1 MQAAA
6 DSSSQTTITN
16 LNNVVG
22 VFNPFI
28 TSNELYT
35 GFYTK
40 GQTNTLLNAKEN
52 VLTFNAPLTRNTNTI
67 GIDLSSYLTTSAA
80 SSTYQ
85 PILSFSA
92 PMTKTGN
99 NVTID
104 LSSYATTASLNN
116 YMTSNATSN
125 IFLTI
130 ANASATYATISSLV
144 PYMTSNATSNIF
156 LTQASAAATYAT
168 ITNLNLKENI
178 LTFSSPLTR
187 STNAIG
193 IDLSAYSTT
202 TTNNSTYLRLSGGQ
216 MSGTIGF
223 GTAQSASVLINC
235 YNASST
241 AFQNIQMINNANDFF
256 YFGIAGNAV
265 TNGSYLNNFF
275 IQASKGLV
283 FNSMNKTHTSTFP
296 DLIITNNSVGINI
309 STPSSNYKL
318 DVNGNINGLTLFES
332 GTSLASKYAL
342 STSLANYVLKTG
354 DTMSGALTV
363 NGNINITSS
372 GTNKL
377 IFDNAF
383 NNKKIEL
390 NSNAGLGAG
399 NVDLTFYSAGTFT
412 FRNTALSTTLFSID
426 DSGSLSFNGRVFPA
440 RGLYTDNVLTST
452 SNIIGSN
459 LVEGGQSLNIR
470 YASIGSLGNYVL
482 KAGDTMTGNLTTS
495 GTISAASFTEGGVSL
510 ASKYITSASLD
521 TTYLRLNGAN
531 SMTGNLGVGTAAQA
545 TTTATIFTAAS
556 SSNTGLMIRT
566 NATTTGAS
574 LLLNN
579 NIDQSAT
586 IALVA
591 TNFPASYLSSNLWI
605 KSPRHIHLSVDNLVT
620 SAALSI
626 LANGN
631 TGIGTTNPTSKL
643 CINPNPVYG
652 GVFNFATCP
661 CIITNP
667 TPSSAS
673 ALNDPQPVLHLCRE
687 GTFLQSYG
695 QRISFYLSRYEN
707 IALNS
712 RTRCDIVL
720 AENEFLDRT
729 VMTLLSSGNIGI
741 GKTNPNCRLYI
752 DSGNGNTV
760 SQSYSLRI
768 GSSGTI
774 SDSGAF
780 ANLIGLGIEANGWSK
795 GAIGWVRRGGW
806 DQGDMV
812 FLARNTGDSAD
823 ADLSYERMRITG
835 TGRVGINTSSP
846 NCQFT
851 VVGIANINNGSPYAT
866 ANGTMASGSLTIGGL
881 NVNYGG
887 GNQWTTN
894 TAGFMME
901 CQDNTEIMI
910 HDSGNRLA
918 SFMRYVGAGTNQF
931 YIGRDAGWGTI
942 AQTNFFGNVY
952 LNNSLFL
959 KTDVWNYSTDNKE
972 RIYFANNGITYF
984 RAYNN
989 GGVPQTNCYV
999 FRNNGGTDIIGIND
1013 NGNTFF
1019 VGEISAKFT
1028 TISGSYRDLL
1038 GCYVEGTVP
1047 GNSGNY
1053 TAYLIQGTFT
1063 GIHRVFTEDPL
1074 FIKEE
1079 PQKFKDDYEGRIVIA
1094 NGKIATDTNEDKD
1107 VWEIKY
1113 EKDGIT
1119 IEDALPMIE
1128 LSRKKKDKR
1137 VFGVLGAPKRQTNRP
1152 ERLIINS
1159 VGEGAIWVC
1168 NSNGNIENGD
1178 FIQSSAYLGY
1188 GERQDDDL
1196 FHNYTVGKIT
1206 IDCNFI
1212 LDSPLYQCKEID
1224 DLDENGNK
1232 LRVAFV
1238 SCVYHCG

>member
-1 MQAAA
+1 MTIIIDDTVQSISASLNPSIVANQSQYSTYV
-6 DSSSQTTITN
+6 SSNTFYS
-16 LNNVVG
+16 
-22 VFNPFI
+22 
-28 TSNELYT
+28 SNSNALYQL
-35 GFYTK
+35 GLRYTK
-40 GQTNTLLNAKEN
+40 TEVDSLTTLTNFYNKTAIDTNIYTKTQSDNNYYSKTAIDNNIYTKTQSDANYYSKTATDTLLNAKQAT
-52 VLTFNAPLTRNTNTI
+52 LTFSAPLLNTANNISINLNSYVPFSALSSSNYINNTSLLSYTPFTALNSSNYVNNNLAVKYTDITSSNFDTIALRNTSL
-67 GIDLSSYLTTSAA
+67 LSYTPFTALNSSNYVNNNLAVKYTDITSSNFLTTSTANTTYLKLDGSA
-80 SSTYQ
+80 SMTSKLLLLTGGNGN
-85 PILSFSA
+85 PSF
-92 PMTKTGN
+92 
-99 NVTID
+99 
-104 LSSYATTASLNN
+104 ATTNGGSGDRIVFQSGIAGSVLPYSIGYSLNN
-116 YMTSNATSN
+116 LWISAPQTASINTYIDGSIKWSVGSTGGILYGILNATT
-125 IFLTI
+125 L
-130 ANASATYATISSLV
+130 
-144 PYMTSNATSNIF
+144 
-156 LTQASAAATYAT
+156 QEGG
-168 ITNLNLKENI
+168 TNLDAK
-178 LTFSSPLTR
+178 
-187 STNAIG
+187 
-193 IDLSAYSTT
+193 
-202 TTNNSTYLRLSGGQ
+202 YLRLSG
-216 MSGTIGF
+216 
-223 GTAQSASVLINC
+223 ASA
-235 YNASST
+235 
-241 AFQNIQMINNANDFF
+241 
-256 YFGIAGNAV
+256 
-265 TNGSYLNNFF
+265 
-275 IQASKGLV
+275 
-283 FNSMNKTHTSTFP
+283 
-296 DLIITNNSVGINI
+296 
-309 STPSSNYKL
+309 
-318 DVNGNINGLTLFES
+318 
-332 GTSLASKYAL
+332 
-342 STSLANYVLKTG
+342 
-354 DTMSGALTV
+354 MSGALTV
-363 NGNINITSS
+363 NGNININSS
-372 GTNKL
+372 ATNKL
-377 IFDNAF
+377 IFDNVL
-383 NNKKIEL
+383 NNRKIEL
-390 NSNAGLGAG
+390 STNHSIG
-399 NVDLTFYSAGTFT
+399 VDNNGMIFSASAFRFAKATNINDIVFTVSAVGDLSFAGTIYSGAIST
-412 FRNTALSTTLFSID
+412 GGGILASSLTLGSTGDIITVRNITA
-426 DSGSLSFNGRVFPA
+426 
-440 RGLYTDNVLTST
+440 
-452 SNIIGSN
+452 
-459 LVEGGQSLNIR
+459 
-470 YASIGSLGNYVL
+470 
-482 KAGDTMTGNLTTS
+482 S
-495 GTISAASFTEGGVSL
+495 GTVSANSFTEGGVSL
-510 ASKYITSASLD
+510 SSKYLTTASLA
-521 TTYLRLNGAN
+521 TTYLKLDGTN
-531 SMTGNLGVGTAAQA
+531 SMTGNLG
-545 TTTATIFTAAS
+545 I
-556 SSNTGLMIRT
+556 
-566 NATTTGAS
+566 
-574 LLLNN
+574 
-579 NIDQSAT
+579 
-586 IALVA
+586 
-591 TNFPASYLSSNLWI
+591 
-605 KSPRHIHLSVDNLVT
+605 
-620 SAALSI
+620 
-626 LANGN
+626 GN
-631 TGIGTTNPTSKL
+631 TNPTSKL

-667 TPSSAS
+667 TPSGTT
-673 ALNDPQPVLHLCRE
+673 LNDPQPVLHLCRE
-687 GTFLQSYG
+687 GTLLQSYA

-707 IALNS
+707 NALNS

-720 AENEFLDRT
+720 AENEFLNRT

-752 DSGNGNTV
+752 DTQNGNTT

-812 FLARNTGDSAD
+812 FLTRNTGDSAD
-823 ADLSYERMRITG
+823 ADLNYERMRITG
-835 TGRVGINTSSP
+835 TGRVGINTNNP

-851 VVGIANINNGSPYAT
+851 VVGVANINNGSPYAT
-866 ANGTMASGSLTIGGL
+866 ANNTMASGSLTIGGL

-887 GNQWTTN
+887 GNNWTTN

-1038 GCYVEGTVP
+1038 GCYVENSSP

-1079 PQKFKDDYEGRIVIA
+1079 PQKFKDDYEGRIVIS

-1107 VWEIKY
+1107 LWEIKY

-1137 VFGVLGAPKRQTNRP
+1137 VFGVIGASKRQTNRP
-1152 ERLIINS
+1152 ERIIINS
-1159 VGEGAIWVC
+1159 VGEGAIWIC

-1206 IDCNFI
+1206 IDCDFI